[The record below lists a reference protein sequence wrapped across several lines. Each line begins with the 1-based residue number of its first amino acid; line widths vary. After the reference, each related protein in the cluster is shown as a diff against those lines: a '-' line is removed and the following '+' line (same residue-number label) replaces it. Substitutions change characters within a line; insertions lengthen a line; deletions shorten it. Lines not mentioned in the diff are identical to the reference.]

1 MSTGEQRVANQ
12 ECDSDA
18 EESVE
23 LNECTPQAAI
33 RPLWAIEGS
42 HCLARWNED
51 GVWYEAQVLRHVEP
65 NLCMVLFV
73 GNVKE
78 VKDLGVEQLLRPAM
92 LNGAT
97 KSRVKGEL
105 KSKSLKQGESDA
117 DQSNVKIESKGSDS
131 REMWKSGS
139 VCIAKWT
146 DDGVWYRAQVL
157 EVLEGNFYTVCFVD
171 YGNTATTTST
181 DMVSSRNKVPER
193 QIIDECVPK
202 DREEGSACLALYKE
216 EMIWC
221 RAKLVEKTKRG
232 WEVEFTDYE
241 GEMAEVEEGDLAD
254 SINEVPLGQ
263 NVDSA
268 VLNCVG
274 VEIDQS
280 IVVDEVEVKRGGVS
294 HDEKQGGGNK
304 IKKELSSKELLMLEL
319 VASSEGED
327 CYVTMA
333 SHCNDEAVV
342 DEEPSMEMETAH
354 PPKPVVPMPAPAASS
369 SEAATLNTGSPV
381 LLLQPED
388 M

>member
-1 MSTGEQRVANQ
+1 
-12 ECDSDA
+12 
-18 EESVE
+18 
-23 LNECTPQAAI
+23 
-33 RPLWAIEGS
+33 
-42 HCLARWNED
+42 
-51 GVWYEAQVLRHVEP
+51 
-65 NLCMVLFV
+65 
-73 GNVKE
+73 
-78 VKDLGVEQLLRPAM
+78 
-92 LNGAT
+92 
-97 KSRVKGEL
+97 
-105 KSKSLKQGESDA
+105 
-117 DQSNVKIESKGSDS
+117 
-131 REMWKSGS
+131 MWESGS

-157 EVLEGNFYTVCFVD
+157 EVLEGNCYTVCFVD
-171 YGNTATTTST
+171 YGNTAITTST

-193 QIIDECVPK
+193 QIIDECVSK

-232 WEVEFTDYE
+232 WEVEFTDYG
-241 GEMAEVEEGDLAD
+241 GEWAEVEEGDLVD

-280 IVVDEVEVKRGGVS
+280 IVVDEVEVKRGGGN
-294 HDEKQGGGNK
+294 EKQGGGDE
-304 IKKELSSKELLMLEL
+304 IKKEL
-319 VASSEGED
+319 SSEGED

-354 PPKPVVPMPAPAASS
+354 PKPVVPMPAPAASS
-369 SEAATLNTGSPV
+369 SEAATLNTGNPV

-388 M
+388 MCLAKGAQYVQ